1 LSQLIP
7 VAAKQLD
14 NGLDEQLE
22 KFVQEHYGTRLI
34 IVDTLHKVRKVGG
47 EAYSY
52 SNDYDII
59 SKLKQFADQHC
70 ICVLIVHHTRKQPVG
85 DSFEMISGTTRFIA
99 FRSILW

>member
-1 LSQLIP
+1 MPLLSQLVH

-47 EAYSY
+47 EAYGSLRKPLA
-52 SNDYDII
+52 NYD
-59 SKLKQFADQHC
+59 KK
-70 ICVLIVHHTRKQPVG
+70 
-85 DSFEMISGTTRFIA
+85 
-99 FRSILW
+99 